1 MAKSQFVAVDWGT
14 TSFRLWLIGDDGSV
28 LGESR
33 SREGMTTAR
42 ETGFA
47 TVLDR
52 HLAEVNAPAEA
63 PVIMCGMVGAK
74 QGWVEAGYI
83 DVPARLSDISGKAVR
98 VPGVQRDVRILPGLA
113 QRDVNSADVMR
124 GEETQLLGSSE
135 SMKNSDCLIA
145 MPGTH
150 SKWVR
155 VVRHEVLG
163 FSTFMTGELF
173 DIIAKQS
180 ILQHA
185 VKDATGFDGA
195 HPAFLTSLHA
205 TYREPE
211 LATNR
216 LFSIR
221 ARGLL
226 FSLAPV
232 DAEATLSGMM
242 IGLELAGALKQAPKD
257 TPVIL
262 VAAGKLRGL
271 YEAAFHR
278 LGLKSTTIDADEA
291 VRRGLS
297 LAARDIW
304 QTDEGSNA

>member
-1 MAKSQFVAVDWGT
+1 MPKPCYAAVDWGT
-14 TSFRLWLIGDDGSV
+14 TSFRLWMIGRDGAV

-47 TVLDR
+47 EALDR
-52 HLAEVNAPAEA
+52 HLAQVEAPGDV

-83 DVPARLSDISGKAVR
+83 DVPARLSDIAGKAVR
-98 VPGVQRDVRILPGLA
+98 IPGQPRDIRILPGLA
-113 QRDVNSADVMR
+113 QRDVNAADVMR
-124 GEETQLLGSSE
+124 GEETQLLGCTE
-135 SMKNSDCLIA
+135 NMKSSDCLIA

-173 DIIAKQS
+173 DVISKQS

-185 VKDATGFDGA
+185 VKDSAGFDGA
-195 HPAFLTSLHA
+195 HPAFLSALHA
-205 TYREPE
+205 AYKEPE

-216 LFSIR
+216 LFSVR

-226 FSLAPV
+226 FSLSPT
-232 DAEATLSGMM
+232 DADATLSGMM

-257 TPVIL
+257 TPVVL
-262 VAAGKLRGL
+262 VASGKLRGL
-271 YEAAFHR
+271 YEAALHR

-297 LAARDIW
+297 QAAREIW
-304 QTDEGSNA
+304 PIDEG

>member
-1 MAKSQFVAVDWGT
+1 MANYVAVDWGT
-14 TSFRLWLIGDDGSV
+14 TSFRLWLIGEKGTII
-28 LGESR
+28 GESR

-47 TVLDR
+47 AVLDK
-52 HLAEVNAPAEA
+52 HLAEVGAPDDA

-83 DVPARLSDISGKAVR
+83 DVPARLTDISGAAVG
-98 VPGVQRDVRILPGLA
+98 VPGLSRDVRILPGLA

-124 GEETQLLGSSE
+124 GEETQLLGCAE
-135 SMKNSDCLIA
+135 KMKSSDCLIA

-155 VVRHEVLG
+155 VVRQEVLG

-173 DIIAKQS
+173 DVISEQS

-185 VKDATGFDGA
+185 VKDSAGFDGA
-195 HPAFLTSLHA
+195 NPTFLAALHA
-205 TYREPE
+205 AYKEPE

-226 FSLAPV
+226 FSLAPT

-262 VAAGKLRGL
+262 VASGKLRGL

-278 LGLKSTTIDADEA
+278 LGIQSSTIDADDA

-297 LAARDIW
+297 QAARDIW
-304 QTDEGSNA
+304 QFDEGAAT

>member
-1 MAKSQFVAVDWGT
+1 MTRPAFVAVDWGT
-14 TSFRLWLIGDDGSV
+14 TSFRLWLVGEDGAV
-28 LGESR
+28 LAESR
-33 SREGMTTAR
+33 SGEGMTRAR

-47 TVLDR
+47 AVLDR
-52 HLAEVNAPAEA
+52 HLAEVGAPGDL
-63 PVIMCGMVGAK
+63 PVIMCGMVGAR

-83 DVPARLSDISGKAVR
+83 DVPARLSALSGKAVALS
-98 VPGVQRDVRILPGLA
+98 GVSRDIRILPGLA
-113 QRDVNSADVMR
+113 QRDAGTADVMR
-124 GEETQLLGSSE
+124 GEETQLLGCAQR
-135 SMKNSDCLIA
+135 MKSSDCLVA

-173 DIIAKQS
+173 DIIARQS

-185 VKDATGFDGA
+185 VAGSQGFNGG
-195 HPAFLTSLHA
+195 HPAFLAAVHA
-205 TYREPE
+205 AYGEPE

-226 FSLAPV
+226 FSLAPT
-232 DAEATLSGMM
+232 DAEASLSGMM

-262 VAAGKLRGL
+262 VASGKLGGL

-278 LGLKSTTIDADEA
+278 LGLTSTTIDADDA
-291 VRRGLS
+291 VLRGLTQ
-297 LAARDIW
+297 AAHDLW
-304 QTDEGSNA
+304 LFDEGSAA

>member
-1 MAKSQFVAVDWGT
+1 MAQHVAVDWGT
-14 TSFRLWLIGDDGSV
+14 TSFRLWLIGDDGAI

-42 ETGFA
+42 DVGFE
-47 TVLDR
+47 TVLDK
-52 HLAEVNAPAEA
+52 HLAAVGAPDDT

-83 DVPARLSDISGKAVR
+83 DVPAKLAEIPASAVR
-98 VPGVQRDVRILPGLA
+98 VAGTSRDIRILPGLA
-113 QRDVNSADVMR
+113 QRDSHAADVMR
-124 GEETQLLGSSE
+124 GEETQLLGCVDNVG
-135 SMKNSDCLIA
+135 KGDCLVA

-155 VVRHEVLG
+155 VSGKRVTG

-173 DIIAKQS
+173 DIISKQS

-185 VKDATGFDGA
+185 VKDSAGFQGTN
-195 HPAFLTSLHA
+195 PVFLSSLRA
-205 TYREPE
+205 AYKEPE

-216 LFSIR
+216 LFSVR

-226 FSLAPV
+226 FSLPPS

-242 IGLELAGALKQAPKD
+242 IGLELAGALRNTAKD
-257 TPVIL
+257 TPIIL
-262 VAAGKLRGL
+262 VASGKLRGL
-271 YEAAFHR
+271 YEAAFER
-278 LGLKSTTIDADEA
+278 LSLRSTTIDADDA
-291 VRRGLS
+291 CRRGLS
-297 LAARDIW
+297 QAARDIW
-304 QTDEGSNA
+304 

>member
-1 MAKSQFVAVDWGT
+1 MAHYVAVDWGT
-14 TSFRLWLIGDDGSV
+14 TSFRLWLIDDQGAV
-28 LGESR
+28 VGESR

-42 ETGFA
+42 ETGFIA
-47 TVLDR
+47 VLDK
-52 HLAEVNAPAEA
+52 HLAAVGAPADA

-83 DVPARLSDISGKAVR
+83 DVPAKLSDISGKAVG
-98 VPGVQRDVRILPGLA
+98 VPGVSRDIRILPGLA
-113 QRDVNSADVMR
+113 QRDTDSADVIR
-124 GEETQLLGSSE
+124 GEETQLLGCVE
-135 SMKNSDCLIA
+135 SIDDGERLIA

-155 VVRHEVLG
+155 LARDAVVG

-173 DIIAKQS
+173 DVIAKQS

-185 VKDATGFDGA
+185 VKDSAGFDGA
-195 HPAFLTSLHA
+195 HPAFLSALDA
-205 TYREPE
+205 TYRAPE

-226 FSLAPV
+226 FSLAPT

-242 IGLELAGALKQAPKD
+242 IGLELAGALKQAPRD
-257 TPVIL
+257 TPVTL
-262 VAAGKLRGL
+262 VASGKLGGL
-271 YEAAFHR
+271 YEAAFQR
-278 LGLKSTTIDADEA
+278 LGLKSTTVDADDA

-297 LAARDIW
+297 QAARAIW
-304 QTDEGSNA
+304 QQNEGSRA

>member
-1 MAKSQFVAVDWGT
+1 MADYVAVDWGT
-14 TSFRLWLIGDDGSV
+14 TSFRLWLIGDDGAI
-28 LGESR
+28 LAESR

-42 ETGFA
+42 ETGFI

-52 HLAEVNAPAEA
+52 HLAEVGAPADA

-83 DVPARLSDISGKAVR
+83 DVPAKLSDISGKAVS
-98 VPGVQRDVRILPGLA
+98 VPGQARDIRILPGLA
-113 QRDVNSADVMR
+113 QRDVGSADVMR
-124 GEETQLLGSSE
+124 GEETQLLGCAE
-135 SMKNSDCLIA
+135 SMKSSDCLIA

-155 VVRHEVLG
+155 VVRQEVLG

-173 DIIAKQS
+173 DVISKQS

-185 VKDATGFDGA
+185 VKDSASFDGA
-195 HPAFLTSLHA
+195 HPAFLASLHA
-205 TYREPE
+205 TYKEPE

-226 FSLAPV
+226 FSLSPT

-262 VAAGKLRGL
+262 VASGKLRGL

-278 LGLKSTTIDADEA
+278 LGLKSTTIDADDA

-297 LAARDIW
+297 QAARDIW
-304 QTDEGSNA
+304 QFDEGTAA

>member
-1 MAKSQFVAVDWGT
+1 MAHYVAVDWGT
-14 TSFRLWLIGDDGSV
+14 TSFRLWLIGDEGAI

-42 ETGFA
+42 ETGF
-47 TVLDR
+47 TSVLDK
-52 HLAEVNAPAEA
+52 HLADVGAPADA

-83 DVPARLSDISGKAVR
+83 DVPAKLSDISGKAVS
-98 VPGVQRDVRILPGLA
+98 VPGQTRDIRILPGLA
-113 QRDVNSADVMR
+113 QRDVNAADVMR
-124 GEETQLLGSSE
+124 GEETQLLGCAE

-173 DIIAKQS
+173 DVISRQS

-185 VKDATGFDGA
+185 VKDAAGFDGG
-195 HPAFLTSLHA
+195 HPAFLAALHTS
-205 TYREPE
+205 YKEPE

-226 FSLAPV
+226 FSLSPT

-262 VAAGKLRGL
+262 VASGKLRGL

-278 LGLKSTTIDADEA
+278 LGVTSTTIDADDA

-297 LAARDIW
+297 QAARDIW
-304 QTDEGSNA
+304 QQDEGSRA

>member
-1 MAKSQFVAVDWGT
+1 MSNPRYAAVDWGT
-14 TSFRLWLIGDDGSV
+14 TSFRLWLIGEDGTI

-42 ETGFA
+42 EIGFA
-47 TVLDR
+47 AVLDK
-52 HLAEVNAPAEA
+52 HLAEVGAIADT

-83 DVPARLSDISGKAVR
+83 DVPARLSDISGVS
-98 VPGVQRDVRILPGLA
+98 RDIRILPGLA
-113 QRDVNSADVMR
+113 QRDISAADVMR
-124 GEETQLLGSSE
+124 GEETQLLGCAE

-173 DIIAKQS
+173 DVIARQS

-185 VKDATGFDGA
+185 VKDSAGFDGA
-195 HPAFLTSLHA
+195 HPAFLAALHIA
-205 TYREPE
+205 YKEPE

-226 FSLAPV
+226 FSLSPT

-242 IGLELAGALKQAPKD
+242 IGLELAGALKSAPKD

-262 VAAGKLRGL
+262 VASGKLRGL
-271 YEAAFHR
+271 YEAALHR

-297 LAARDIW
+297 QAAREIW
-304 QTDEGSNA
+304 PSDEGSGN

>member
-1 MAKSQFVAVDWGT
+1 MAKYVAVDWGT
-14 TSFRLWLIGDDGSV
+14 TSFRLWLIGDDGTI
-28 LGESR
+28 LAESR

-42 ETGFA
+42 EIGFA
-47 TVLDR
+47 AVLDK
-52 HLAEVNAPAEA
+52 HLAEIGAPADA

-83 DVPARLSDISGKAVR
+83 DVPAKLSDISGKAVG
-98 VPGVQRDVRILPGLA
+98 VPDIERDVRILPGLA
-113 QRDVNSADVMR
+113 QRDVNAADVMR
-124 GEETQLLGSSE
+124 GEETQLLGCAGN
-135 SMKNSDCLIA
+135 MKNSDCLIA

-173 DIIAKQS
+173 DVISKQS

-185 VKDATGFDGA
+185 VKDSAGFDGA
-195 HPAFLTSLHA
+195 HPAFLSALHA
-205 TYREPE
+205 ACKEPE

-226 FSLAPV
+226 FSLTPT
-232 DAEATLSGMM
+232 DADATLSGMI
-242 IGLELAGALKQAPKD
+242 IGLELAGALTQAPKD
-257 TPVIL
+257 TPIVL
-262 VAAGKLRGL
+262 VASGKLRGL

-278 LGLKSTTIDADEA
+278 LGLKSTTIDADDA

-297 LAARDIW
+297 QAARDIW
-304 QTDEGSNA
+304 QIDEGSRA

>member
-1 MAKSQFVAVDWGT
+1 MSKPRYAAVDWGT
-14 TSFRLWLIGDDGSV
+14 TSFRLWLIGEDGAI

-42 ETGFA
+42 ETGFSA
-47 TVLDR
+47 VLDR
-52 HLAEVNAPAEA
+52 HLAEVGAAA
-63 PVIMCGMVGAK
+63 DTPVIMCGMVGAK

-83 DVPARLSDISGKAVR
+83 DVPAKLSDISGKAVS
-98 VPGVQRDVRILPGLA
+98 VPGQSRDIRILPGLA
-113 QRDVNSADVMR
+113 QRDINAADVMR
-124 GEETQLLGSSE
+124 GEETQLLGCAE

-173 DIIAKQS
+173 DVIARQS

-185 VKDATGFDGA
+185 IKDAAGFDGA
-195 HPAFLTSLHA
+195 HPAFLAALHA
-205 TYREPE
+205 AYKEPE

-216 LFSIR
+216 LFTIR

-226 FSLAPV
+226 FSLSPT
-232 DAEATLSGMM
+232 DAEATLSGTM
-242 IGLELAGALKQAPKD
+242 IGLELAGALKSAPKD

-262 VAAGKLRGL
+262 VASGKLRGL

-278 LGLKSTTIDADEA
+278 LGLKSNTIDADEA

-297 LAARDIW
+297 QAAREIW
-304 QTDEGSNA
+304 PSDEGSGN